1 MASEGLRMNTKG
13 LIMVVVVVF
22 CVEAAVVEVEE
33 SGARTEN

>member
-1 MASEGLRMNTKG
+1 VASEGLRMNTKG
-13 LIMVVVVVF
+13 LMVVVVVF